1 MPLEMEPNKCLLME
15 ENIFLWSVFFLS
27 GAYHLLIS
35 HLVPKR
41 IHNDLQRDVQLTV
54 ENRKR

>member
-1 MPLEMEPNKCLLME
+1 MFINGRKYLLVVC
-15 ENIFLWSVFFLS
+15 FFFLS